1 MQTIST
7 NTSSLKFYWP
17 DALPEAQPRVSKHWR
32 HHRTKSE
39 VNDDCRIFSVM
50 NASLPEAKQGNS
62 SMNVFLRSLIPCRH
76 YVSLLHT
83 GLRHRTAW
91 VQIAAA
97 MLSGNNSLRQTVH
110 THHASIH
117 QSAKLVAALLSVVRV
132 TAGLAESNGRRP
144 LGLWLTSPAG
154 WLPKTGISSGT
165 LRSVIEYGLPLRLVH
180 NNWSTNFYGR
190 LHHPR
195 HLSPPWRVYWSR
207 AFTVTCCPLRTSL
220 QLQARSS
227 KGDINPHH
235 THNSLGPAE
244 STTQI
249 VSQSHTHTPV

>member
-1 MQTIST
+1 MT
-7 NTSSLKFYWP
+7 
-17 DALPEAQPRVSKHWR
+17 AE
-32 HHRTKSE
+32 
-39 VNDDCRIFSVM
+39 FSVM

-144 LGLWLTSPAG
+144 LGL
-154 WLPKTGISSGT
+154 
-165 LRSVIEYGLPLRLVH
+165 
-180 NNWSTNFYGR
+180 
-190 LHHPR
+190 
-195 HLSPPWRVYWSR
+195 
-207 AFTVTCCPLRTSL
+207 
-220 QLQARSS
+220 
-227 KGDINPHH
+227 
-235 THNSLGPAE
+235 
-244 STTQI
+244 
-249 VSQSHTHTPV
+249 